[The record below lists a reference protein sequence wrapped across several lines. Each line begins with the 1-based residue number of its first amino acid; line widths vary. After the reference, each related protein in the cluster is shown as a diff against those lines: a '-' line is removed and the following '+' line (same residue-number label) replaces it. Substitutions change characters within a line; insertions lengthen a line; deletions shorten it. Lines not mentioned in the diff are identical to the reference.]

1 MHPYIEIVFCVTLIS
16 LGLFMLQKLAFVKR
30 KLSVALNMIYAERK
44 CNEQISRNLML
55 GLILTV
61 FMLGLVI
68 ISLILIEKGMINV
81 VWDY

>member
-1 MHPYIEIVFCVTLIS
+1 
-16 LGLFMLQKLAFVKR
+16 MLQKLAFVKR